1 MGLSL
6 QRAIARA
13 GSARAMTVTQR
24 VRGVVIGSGPVDL
37 ARFYG
42 RRRAQGRRGGGCA
55 QSSGALVL
63 HGAQADDLGKA
74 IELDRCA
81 ATTAPARAFPAGV
94 AGDTAVLWIT
104 DCP

>member
-1 MGLSL
+1 MTIMGLSL

-24 VRGVVIGSGPVDL
+24 VRCVVIGSGPVDL
-37 ARFYG
+37 ARFY
-42 RRRAQGRRGGGCA
+42 RPAAERRAGAAAGCA

-74 IELDRCA
+74 IEL
-81 ATTAPARAFPAGV
+81 
-94 AGDTAVLWIT
+94 
-104 DCP
+104 